1 MTAEG
6 GAIDEEFR
14 LEYVADRTN
23 TTATAFL
30 GLTMECARCH
40 DHKFDPI
47 SQKEYYSMSAFFNNI
62 KDLGMTGDD
71 GNYGPMLMM
80 TDEKDDEKISE
91 IRKMIHS
98 HLQRSFELQEGVSVS
113 NAIAVPDVNRIPGLV
128 GLIKFDD
135 YIKGEKGKFYIDGDK
150 RIVTSKEPVLVPA
163 QIKTG
168 GRITGEYDEVLLI
181 DRGIFDTYHA
191 FSSGAWINTSKRNS
205 EKTQTIIGNTGNKNN
220 FWRGMGLRT

>member
-1 MTAEG
+1 
-6 GAIDEEFR
+6 R

-80 TDEKDDEKISE
+80 TKEKDDEKISE
-91 IRKMIHS
+91 IREMINNHQ
-98 HLQRSFELQEGVSVS
+98 QRSLKLQEEVSVS
-113 NAIAVPDVNRIPGLV
+113 REISIPDINSIPGLV
-128 GLIKFDD
+128 GLVRFDN
-135 YIKGEKGKFYIDGDK
+135 YIKGEKGKFYIDGNK
-150 RIVTSKEPVLVPA
+150 RIITSKEPVLVPA
-163 QIKTG
+163 QVKTG
-168 GRITGEYDEVLLI
+168 GKITGEYDEVLL
-181 DRGIFDTYHA
+181 
-191 FSSGAWINTSKRNS
+191 
-205 EKTQTIIGNTGNKNN
+205 
-220 FWRGMGLRT
+220 